1 MIGITLMTKDF
12 SYLKELKLHFQILR
26 KHKMLDCLWA
36 DRNCIETVSYYISKK
51 KEIISHIF
59 MKNGTGKQENLANQ
73 CKFKC
78 NNEKCIRI

>member
-1 MIGITLMTKDF
+1 
-12 SYLKELKLHFQILR
+12 
-26 KHKMLDCLWA
+26 MLDYLWV

-51 KEIISHIF
+51 KQIISHIF
-59 MKNGTGKQENLANQ
+59 MKTGTGKQENLANK